1 MVESEQPDPEL
12 IKKAG
17 HVITKAID
25 QDKPIPIQTLVKNGL
40 PIDTVIQTH
49 KMNALHLASS
59 VGTVEIMQTVL
70 ELNANPN
77 AKDSIGRTPLHFA
90 CKRGSL
96 DHFNIL
102 IQIEEIDLDA

>member
-1 MVESEQPDPEL
+1 MVEQLEQPNQEL

-17 HVITKAID
+17 IVITKAID
-25 QDKPIPIQTLVKNGL
+25 QNKPLPIQTLVKNGL

-49 KMNALHLASS
+49 RMNALHLASS
-59 VGTVEIMQTVL
+59 VGSVEIMQTVL
-70 ELNANPN
+70 EMNADPN
-77 AKDSIGRTPLHFA
+77 AKDSIGRTPLHLA

-102 IQIEEIDLDA
+102 I

>member
-1 MVESEQPDPEL
+1 M
-12 IKKAG
+12 
-17 HVITKAID
+17 ITKAID

-96 DHFNIL
+96 DHFKIL
-102 IQIEEIDLDA
+102 I